1 MAAEHEPKSEHK
13 IDMKKLKKK
22 MVILVIL
29 AFAILCLFFFISAG
43 TIMYWQAWVY
53 IALLFIPMSF
63 LLVYLLKHAPELLVR
78 RMKMKEKEIYQKR
91 IIKISWV
98 FFVAAFIIPGLD
110 VRFGWSQVPLWIII
124 IADMFV
130 LAGYLMVA
138 VVFLYNKY
146 ASRIIEVAKDQKVI
160 STGPYAIIRHPMYTG
175 VIIMYTASPL
185 ALGSYWALLP
195 ALIIPIIII
204 FRIFNEEKVLKRDLE
219 GYTEYTHKVRYR
231 LIPGVW

>member
-1 MAAEHEPKSEHK
+1 MTTKHDSTSVHK
-13 IDMKKLKKK
+13 IDIKKLKRK
-22 MVILVIL
+22 VIIIAIL
-29 AFAILCLFFFISAG
+29 AFVILCLVLFLPAWSLK
-43 TIMYWQAWVY
+43 YWQAWVY
-53 IALLFIPMSF
+53 LALLFIPMSF
-63 LLVYLLKHAPELLVR
+63 LLVYLLKHDPELLIR
-78 RMKMKEKEIYQKR
+78 RMQMKEKEIYQRR
-91 IIKISWV
+91 IIIISWV
-98 FFVAAFIIPGLD
+98 FFAAAYIVPGFD
-110 VRFGWSQVPLWIII
+110 VRYGWSHIPLWVII

-195 ALIIPIIII
+195 ALITPIIII

-231 LIPGVW
+231 LIPGIW

>member
-98 FFVAAFIIPGLD
+98 FFAAAFIIPGLD
-110 VRFGWSQVPLWIII
+110 VRYGWSQVPLWIII

-138 VVFLYNKY
+138 VVLIYNKY

-195 ALIIPIIII
+195 ALITPIIII
-204 FRIFNEEKVLKRDLE
+204 FRIFNEEKILKRDLE